1 MRLFSKDLWRDLMGL
16 SGIHPLKKE
25 FEHANRYLSRTLG
38 LTKSTLKLVD
48 FETSQLR
55 YTEHI

>member
-1 MRLFSKDLWRDLMGL
+1 MGL